1 MVPENINTQWRVLSP
16 FVVVDGVLVLLVAYK
31 LILYRKEMNRTF
43 AVLARDSI
51 FYFIIVFA
59 FLALVLANDAGA
71 YLPVNFLPPSQCI
84 SSIVAGRMMMN
95 IRGLI
100 LDDPGN
106 TIHLKSL
113 HFAEGT
119 YSDSETGVASS
130 FALQTYAIA

>member
-1 MVPENINTQWRVLSP
+1 MVPENIDTQWRVLSP

-31 LILYRKEMNRTF
+31 WILYRKEMNRTF

-51 FYFIIVFA
+51 LYFIVVFA

-71 YLPVNFLPPSQCI
+71 YIPVNFLPPSQCI
-84 SSIVAGRMMMN
+84 SSIFAGRMMMN

-100 LDDPGN
+100 LDDPGH

-113 HFAEGT
+113 QLSAEI
-119 YSDSETGVASS
+119 YSNSETEVVASM
-130 FALQTYAIA
+130 